1 MFPIINKI
9 AQILQIT
16 KEMEENRL
24 TISEKIDIIKYNIKI
39 SAEKSGR
46 KAEDIFLLPVSKTK
60 PPEMIREVLKTGI
73 DAIGE
78 NYVQEFL
85 TKYEELKDEVKE
97 FHFIGHLQSNKVK
110 YIIDKTHLI
119 HSVHSLDLLKE
130 IDKRA
135 KKIDLTKDVLIEVNY
150 TKEESKS
157 GIFEENLDSILY
169 GAAELENINV
179 KGLMMMPPATYN
191 DDELK
196 KTFYNFNELFLK
208 KKDINFGEN
217 VSMETLS
224 MGMSGDY
231 QIAIENGSNMVRI
244 GSTIF
249 GERNY
254 NN

>member
-1 MFPIINKI
+1 M
-9 AQILQIT
+9 
-16 KEMEENRL
+16 
-24 TISEKIDIIKYNIKI
+24 TISEKIDIIRYNIKQ

-60 PPEMIREVLKTGI
+60 PPQMIREVLKTGI
-73 DAIGE
+73 NAIGE

-85 TKYEELKDEVKE
+85 TKYEELKDEVSE

-110 YIIDKTHLI
+110 YIVDKTHLI
-119 HSVHSLDLLKE
+119 HSVHSMSLLEE
-130 IDKRA
+130 INKRA
-135 KKIDLTKDVLIEVNY
+135 KKLETKKDVLIEVNF
-150 TKEESKS
+150 TKEETKS
-157 GIFEENLDSILY
+157 GIFKENLDELLHF
-169 GAAELENINV
+169 GATMENINI

-191 DDELK
+191 EEELK
-196 KTFYNFNELFLK
+196 KTFSSFNELFLSK
-208 KKDINFGEN
+208 RNIDFGSN
-217 VSMETLS
+217 VSMDILS